1 MHLAPVQHAAAQDVP
16 MLFLNLRAE
25 RPQALQMQIDGP
37 KPDLAPAGIGEIR
50 LSEAREH
57 RSQQKNRG
65 AHFLGE
71 RLRHGARGRAGGIHD
86 QLPSFARRL
95 AAEAFQ
101 HLAHT
106 AHIR

>member
-1 MHLAPVQHAAAQDVP
+1 MHLAPVQRAAAQDVP

-71 RLRHGARGRAGGIHD
+71 RLGHGARGRAGGIHD

-101 HLAHT
+101 HPAHT